1 MLSVKV
7 TNNIKPLQDAGNLAP
22 ILNLKT
28 VPICSYNYIILD
40 SVLILKTED
49 MLAILL
55 LVKLAK
61 ILKLLLLEMEP
72 VAVISLNVNLIKN
85 VKMQNV

>member
-7 TNNIKPLQDAGNLAP
+7 TINIKPLQDAGNHAH
-22 ILNLKT
+22 ILNLIT
-28 VPICSYNYIILD
+28 VPMCSHYYTILN

-49 MLAILL
+49 MLVILL

-72 VAVISLNVNLIKN
+72 VAVIFFNVNQIKD
-85 VKMQNV
+85 VKMESV